1 MELGRINRARVE
13 SITPQ
18 GYYLELETGGSVL
31 LPGNRKKF
39 TLVEGEII
47 DVFVYT
53 DSEDRPIAT
62 LDKPLAQVGEFAV
75 LTVKEVNRVGAFLD
89 WGLNKDL
96 FLPFKQQ
103 LGELQKGD
111 RCVVFV
117 LEDEK
122 SGRIIATEKIKSF
135 IDPDTNDLH
144 IGQRVELAAYEVT
157 PDYVDCLVDYRYTG
171 RIMVTPGME
180 RIYIGDTMPGF
191 IQRFTSDGKITLN
204 LTPVGYKGM
213 MKSESPNTIMQ
224 KLEEAGGFLPYGDH
238 TDPETIRRE
247 FRSSKKRADSS
258 PTATTPTRKQ
268 SVASLACPR
277 RRSRRLSERSSVKKK
292 LSSKKTEST
301 QFKCAVKSAPFK
313 AKNRVL

>member
-1 MELGRINRARVE
+1 M
-13 SITPQ
+13 
-18 GYYLELETGGSVL
+18 
-31 LPGNRKKF
+31 
-39 TLVEGEII
+39 
-47 DVFVYT
+47 
-53 DSEDRPIAT
+53 
-62 LDKPLAQVGEFAV
+62 
-75 LTVKEVNRVGAFLD
+75 D

-171 RIMVTPGME
+171 RLMMRPGME

-204 LTPVGYKGM
+204 LTPIGYKGV
-213 MKSESPNTIMQ
+213 MKSESPNAVMQ
-224 KLEEAGGFLPYGDH
+224 KLEAAGGFLPYGDH

-247 FRSSKKRADSS
+247 FGM
-258 PTATTPTRKQ
+258 
-268 SVASLACPR
+268 
-277 RRSRRLSERSSVKKK
+277 
-292 LSSKKTEST
+292 SKKT
-301 QFKCAVKSAPFK
+301 FKKIIGTLFREEKIVITEDGIRAV
-313 AKNRVL
+313 